1 MVDGDE
7 DDDDV
12 GDANVDDDDD
22 DDDNQGIEGNDI
34 LLDEEKKQKS
44 KRSLTTTTSFD
55 AYSSLSSASLVEL
68 DEATDKADNDD
79 EFVTDAQSMADIL
92 TKSGYDYKQLF
103 CESVIK
109 KSDKSVSVQ
118 PPLTISLFA
127 NVPPTI
133 KFVTQEEKIGEIP
146 ESLKKL
152 CKWKMCSIT
161 PNIVKATI
169 ARSNFKLA
177 TNKHDWIGVW
187 GSHMKPECFRSIR
200 DYQKINH
207 FPGSFQIGRKDR
219 LCRNLYHAQAI
230 FGKQEY
236 NFVPITYVLP
246 QDYNLLKQ
254 ELETKNCKWILK
266 PVSLKYFNLD
276 FNIEVCC

>member
-1 MVDGDE
+1 MADE
-7 DDDDV
+7 EEDEGDV
-12 GDANVDDDDD
+12 GDANVDDDEDNDD
-22 DDDNQGIEGNDI
+22 QEIEGDD
-34 LLDEEKKQKS
+34 LFVEKKLKA
-44 KRSLTTTTSFD
+44 KRSITTTSSD
-55 AYSSLSSASLVEL
+55 AYSSLSSASMLEL
-68 DEATDKADNDD
+68 DEATDKPDNDE
-79 EFVTDAQSMADIL
+79 EFVSDGRTMADIL
-92 TKSGYDYKQLF
+92 AKSGYDHKLLF
-103 CESVIK
+103 CESVVK
-109 KSDKSVSVQ
+109 KCDKSIVVQ
-118 PPLTISLFA
+118 PPLSVSLFA

-133 KFVTQEEKIGEIP
+133 KFVTQEEKIGELP
-146 ESLKKL
+146 ENLKKL

-187 GSHMKPECFRSIR
+187 GSHMKPECFRSIK

-254 ELETKNCKWILK
+254 EIESKNCKWIIK
-266 PVSLKYFNLD
+266 PVS
-276 FNIEVCC
+276 